1 MHDAVV
7 GGQHAR
13 RRSDLK
19 EIDHRAVP
27 FEPGRDR
34 LKVFRRK
41 SAEHEDE
48 QIVQDHVVQ
57 AQIRGIFEE
66 GIVRMEIPTV
76 TRVKIKDHV
85 DQKQGC
91 KGKNRFAVHEAQ

>member
-1 MHDAVV
+1 MDGMRYRPAFPPVEEEEHRRQGINDADGAELVNGEDRRSGVIAEVMHDAVV

-34 LKVFRRK
+34 RKVFRRK
-41 SAEHEDE
+41 GAEHEDE
-48 QIVQDHVVQ
+48 
-57 AQIRGIFEE
+57 
-66 GIVRMEIPTV
+66 
-76 TRVKIKDHV
+76 
-85 DQKQGC
+85 
-91 KGKNRFAVHEAQ
+91 